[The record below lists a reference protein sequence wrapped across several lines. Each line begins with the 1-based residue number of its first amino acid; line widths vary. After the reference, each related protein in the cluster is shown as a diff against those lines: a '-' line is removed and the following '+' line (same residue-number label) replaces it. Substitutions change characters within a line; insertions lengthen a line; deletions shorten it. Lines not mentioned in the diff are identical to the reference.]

1 MSYSYLYILAPSYN
15 ENISV
20 LCEQML
26 EDVDKIF
33 LFITALLQE
42 MRHWDYS
49 YCAWVCVGMS
59 KQLFI

>member
-1 MSYSYLYILAPSYN
+1 MSYLYFLAPHYN
-15 ENISV
+15 ENILV

-42 MRHWDYS
+42 MRHGDCS
-49 YCAWVCVGMS
+49 YCAWVCTGM
-59 KQLFI
+59 